1 MQKEIML
8 TEYFNKVHCKDF
20 GKLILTQGE
29 QPSLVIEADQE
40 LLAELV
46 TEVRGEVLSLG
57 LDQDWF
63 GRIGK
68 VFSSLFN
75 SSDYQV
81 TYHLTVPDLDQIN
94 ISGKIDLECGSFLT
108 DTLSLKITGLGDLDF
123 THLDCNSL
131 DVVISGRGEF
141 AAAGRADQQTVRISG
156 SGEYEAPNLASHTM
170 HMTISGQGNAN
181 IRVDEH
187 LDITISGMGQV
198 NYYGHPTLRQVI
210 SGLGKSKR
218 LNDS

>member
-1 MQKEIML
+1 MQKEISL
-8 TEYFNKVHCKDF
+8 TEHFHKVNCKDF
-20 GKLILTQGE
+20 GKLILTQGD
-29 QPSLVIEADQE
+29 QPSLIIEADQE

-46 TEVRGEVLSLG
+46 AEVRGDTLSLG

-68 VFSSLFN
+68 VFSSLLN
-75 SSDYQV
+75 SSEYQV
-81 TYHLTVPDLDQIN
+81 TYFLTVPDLDQIK
-94 ISGKIDLECGSFLT
+94 ISGKIDLECESFVT
-108 DTLSLKITGLGDLDF
+108 DALSLRIAGLGDLDF
-123 THLDCNSL
+123 THLDCNVL

-141 AAAGRADQQTVRISG
+141 TAAGRADQQTVRISG
-156 SGEYEAPNLASHTM
+156 SGEYEAPNLNSQSVR
-170 HMTISGQGNAN
+170 MTISGQGNAN
-181 IRVDEH
+181 IRVEEH

-218 LNDS
+218 LND